1 MYFIQNSGGRL
12 GSTYMFNGWGT
23 PENHKADMEEAVVS
37 LINNLDNER
46 YVVHPAGDSEGCVR
60 KPLTIEIEET
70 DRERARFTCTNLD
83 ATGVL
88 TISFEAYLP
97 NTNLIEEVRE
107 TILATFDRELPI
119 VDFCKTSRVIVA
131 ASPDK
136 VELTLRTPGGF
147 TEILE
152 FDMETWKKFTYATFS
167 EWLKQKPSC
176 VTIAPE
182 TFMAIQ
188 QEVNNAT
195 YL

>member
-12 GSTYMFNGWGT
+12 GSTYMFHGWGT

-37 LINNLDNER
+37 LINNLDNEH
-46 YVVHPAGDSEGCVR
+46 YVTRPVEDAGGCVR

-70 DRERARFTCTNLD
+70 DRERARLTCTNLN
-83 ATGVL
+83 ATGAL
-88 TISFEAYLP
+88 TISFEMYLS
-97 NTNLIEEVRE
+97 NTNIIPDARE
-107 TILATFDRELPI
+107 IILATFDRELPI
-119 VDFCKTSRVIVA
+119 VDFCKTSRVIVV
-131 ASPDK
+131 ASPDN
-136 VELTLRTPGGF
+136 VGLTLRTPGGF
-147 TEILE
+147 TEILD

-182 TFMAIQ
+182 TFLAIQ